1 MKTAT
6 RPVARQ
12 ANVAMHWNGQSWHA
26 IAAPSIATRT
36 REYDSD
42 LYGTFAAAAGPRE
55 VWWGYQA
62 DSSRSSLGLLRWDGT
77 RWHQIR
83 LPRLITGIIDMTQDG
98 HGGIWL
104 ITSTK

>member
-1 MKTAT
+1 
-6 RPVARQ
+6 
-12 ANVAMHWNGQSWHA
+12 MHWNGQSWHA